1 MVKVFSMTKEPQF
14 QGEREHMSTEDAAQD
29 LDRRILLL
37 EEELEQESDKGGANA
52 QRMRNEIRELTAR
65 YQTLCDALDGT
76 EGGALE
82 TELSDAV
89 KKAPHFTVQ
98 DMADNNAS
106 ITVANKSDFKD
117 KK

>member
-29 LDRRILLL
+29 LDRRMRLL
-37 EEELEQESDKGGANA
+37 EEELAQESDKEGARV
-52 QRMRNEIRELTAR
+52 QHVRNEIRGLTEK
-65 YQTLCDALDGT
+65 YQALCGALDGT

-82 TELSDAV
+82 TALSDAV

-106 ITVANKSDFKD
+106 RTVANKSDFKD